1 MEQLSKEFKEQ
12 LTVDLKEEIKE
23 EFDRETENIKYLLQG
38 VNIKKR
44 ESQDNSFD
52 FNGLQLGRKYSS
64 SRASG
69 ILSFSHITN
78 LQ

>member
-52 FNGLQLGRKYSS
+52 FNGLQLGREHFRMYIS
-64 SRASG
+64 AP
-69 ILSFSHITN
+69 SFQYPP
-78 LQ
+78 L